1 MISLTCPMNS
11 TVTVC
16 TKCNKVFEKPRGQ
29 GQSYCSSCHSS
40 YAKTLYRLKKDNPIP
55 DDHKC
60 EICGKSSVELR
71 PRLNKHGL
79 ELNCWFLDHDHQN
92 GRFRGYLCMN
102 CNLGLGK
109 FMDDPEI
116 LANAI
121 KYLSQNSVEL

>member
-1 MISLTCPMNS
+1 MNN

-16 TKCNKVFEKPRGQ
+16 TKCDATFVRPKAHGS
-29 GQSYCSSCHSS
+29 SYCSSCNK
-40 YAKTLYRLKKDNPIP
+40 AYRKHLAQLRKNNPIP
-55 DDHKC
+55 DNHRC
-60 EICGKSSVELR
+60 EVCGKSSTELR
-71 PRLNKHGL
+71 PRLNRHGV
-79 ELNCWFLDHDHQN
+79 ELNCWFLDHDHES

-121 KYLSQNSVEL
+121 KYLSQSYAEL